1 MSTRGSRGRL
11 TAART
16 VLLAGC
22 ATGLL
27 AVQPSLAQ
35 EVATPPAPTWT
46 ISCSGEANQAKL
58 ACTLTQTLIMKDKGQ
73 RVLTAVVTNND
84 GKPLLNLGLP
94 HGLNLSKGVDIWIDE
109 AARQNFPIVTADQK
123 GSYAIIALKDTFIN
137 AMKQG
142 KLLNVAVTAFA
153 GNEIILQLS
162 LNGFSA
168 GFARL

>member
-1 MSTRGSRGRL
+1 MIISGFGRL
-11 TAART
+11 AAARA
-16 VLLAGC
+16 VFLAAC
-22 ATGLL
+22 AMSFIT
-27 AVQPSLAQ
+27 AQPSLAQ
-35 EVATPPAPTWT
+35 EAAAAPPVPTWT
-46 ISCSGEANQAKL
+46 INCSGDASQAKL

-73 RVLTAVVTNND
+73 CVLTAVVTNND

-94 HGLNLSKGVDIWIDE
+94 HGLSLAKGVDIWIDE